1 MRQVKGNG
9 LRCLIDG
16 GCVAGLVLCVLI
28 QSKLR
33 RSYLRILVGF
43 GCLGNGKRI
52 ILYRFGISSG
62 DLQADRCGVGGEC
75 KCSFA
80 VCAKIYS
87 S

>member
-62 DLQADRCGVGGEC
+62 DLQADRGITLN
-75 KCSFA
+75 F
-80 VCAKIYS
+80 
-87 S
+87 